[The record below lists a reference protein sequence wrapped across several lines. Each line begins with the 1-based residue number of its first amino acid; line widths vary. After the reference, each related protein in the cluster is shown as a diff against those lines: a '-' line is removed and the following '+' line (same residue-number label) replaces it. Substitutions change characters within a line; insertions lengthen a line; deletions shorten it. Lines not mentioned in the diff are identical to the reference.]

1 VRSISNNVHSKVKYL
16 MRWSRVVIC
25 LVQAGCS
32 SSEAVLPTSPN
43 APDAVALGKTVEF
56 VSTQAKLPPPI
67 EVSSIRAA
75 HPISPSEWM
84 VCVKS
89 SAPDQSRP
97 YAVFMR
103 NNEMV
108 AFRLAVLIDECDH
121 EAYRPLVKTP

>member
-1 VRSISNNVHSKVKYL
+1 
-16 MRWSRVVIC
+16 MRWFMVVVC

-32 SSEAVLPTSPN
+32 WSEAVLPISPN
-43 APDAVALGKTVEF
+43 APDAAALGKSVEI
-56 VSTQAKLPPPI
+56 VSVQAKLPPPI

-89 SAPDQSRP
+89 SAPDQSRR

-121 EAYRPLVKTP
+121 ETYQPFVKTP